1 MTTFSDIKQDL
12 RRVFQDAVS
21 LYRIKTAKTVEDKV
35 AHTREM
41 MQRSVIMMK
50 DKERPECQDG
60 AAVRAVKCLQAM
72 SLRTEAQP
80 ALRQQVIRDM
90 CELMPTVRNVMYYQ
104 TLVLTG
110 HLTEAAKCAS
120 PEMQGL
126 ALSTT
131 RKVMGNEHADKMQAV
146 FRAENQVASARAKIK
161 PLGK

>member
-1 MTTFSDIKQDL
+1 MTTFSDLKESL
-12 RRVFQDAVS
+12 RHVFQDAVS
-21 LYRIKTAKTVEDKV
+21 LYRIKTARTAEDKV
-35 AHTREM
+35 AQTRAM
-41 MQRSVIMMK
+41 MQRSAARMQSGNH
-50 DKERPECQDG
+50 ECQDR

-72 SLRTEAQP
+72 SLRTEAHP

-90 CELMPTVRNVMYYQ
+90 CELLPVVRNVMHYQ
-104 TLVLTG
+104 TLVLAR

-146 FRAENQVASARAKIK
+146 FRNENQVASARAKIN
-161 PLGK
+161 PPGK